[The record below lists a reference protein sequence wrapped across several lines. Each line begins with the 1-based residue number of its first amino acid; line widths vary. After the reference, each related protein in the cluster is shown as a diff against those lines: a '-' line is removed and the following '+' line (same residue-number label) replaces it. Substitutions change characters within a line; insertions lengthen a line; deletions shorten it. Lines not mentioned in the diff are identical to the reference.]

1 MVFSAKKLVSFSK
14 GSTLYRKSWI
24 WVFRGQ
30 HSWFHFWITPF
41 KDFNGVSQDLD
52 YSFHGLDG
60 FVLPGFGKVLRILD
74 FVLGLDRLVFRMLMV
89 GLRNQGLVNLML
101 LGFSGNRLVFR
112 ILVVFS
118 KDLGLFKDLAVFQD
132 LVCFS

>member
-14 GSTLYRKSWI
+14 GSTLYRKFWI

-30 HSWFHFWITPF
+30 HSWFHCWIFPF

-60 FVLPGFGKVLRILD
+60 LFYQDLEKFLRILD
-74 FVLGLDRLVFRMLMV
+74 LVLRIGSV
-89 GLRNQGLVNLML
+89 G
-101 LGFSGNRLVFR
+101 
-112 ILVVFS
+112 
-118 KDLGLFKDLAVFQD
+118 FQD
-132 LVCFS
+132 VDGFFEGFGSF